1 MIDGDRTRIE
11 ADLRGLLDGDVYCDP
26 LRAQLYA
33 SDASIYEIQP
43 LGVVRPRH
51 ASDVQKCV
59 QYAAENKIPL
69 QARGG
74 GTGLAGQSIGPGL
87 VVDFSRYMRRLIWID
102 REQKL
107 ARVQP
112 GLVIADL
119 NRLLAGQGLL
129 YGPDPATRSVTT
141 IGSAIAM
148 DTSGSH
154 WLRYGSAGDT
164 LESMQAVLVP
174 GELAELAKHRWHG
187 LLDEG
192 DCVQR
197 LARQVGQYLSSQ
209 REVLSERPWG
219 DLVRGCGYRIDR
231 CWDDTTIDLARLQSG
246 AEGTLSLMTEAT
258 VRLEELPRGRAVV
271 LLFFDRVEFAARAAI
286 IARRA
291 PIAACDMLDRRLIEI
306 ARETEPAF
314 SSMLFR
320 GMEAML
326 LVEMQGDDNEAARNQ
341 LRDLVNQLQR
351 ECPEL
356 LSSRIVVDPAQRD
369 LYWRLC
375 RRVVPRLY
383 QLKGDN
389 RPIPC
394 IDDTAVPYEKLPE
407 FLQEVYTILKAERVM
422 ATVFAHAA
430 HGQVHIRPFIDLRQP
445 PEQEKLHRLADRLY
459 EKVMELGGV
468 VAGEH
473 AMGLSRTWYSRKQLG
488 SWFPICRQIR
498 RWFDAEGILNP
509 GKLITDAPQRVTDN
523 LRRQVVSG
531 PSTRTAASAN
541 PRSRPAQ
548 SDDLPKAPSGP
559 QRGVLPVLQ
568 WPVENDLAH
577 VTQAC
582 NGCGRCRTSAPGE
595 RMCPMFRASREEES
609 APRAMANLMRGL
621 LTGAIDPAAAE
632 SDELK
637 RIADRCFGCHQ
648 CRIDCPASV
657 DIPKLA
663 IELKAQHVATHGLS
677 IQDRLLARLDLIVAI
692 AQRFPNLANWS
703 LGNPKMRWLLEKST
717 GIAQGRRLPQI
728 AQQSFL
734 RWATRRRLHR
744 SRKSP
749 EPRVLYFVD
758 TYANWHNPILAQ
770 SLVQVLQHQGINVF
784 VPTFQGPSWMTH
796 IAMGDIERARKKIR
810 PLLRQL
816 AESVRQGYQIV
827 ATEPSATLC
836 LQREYLHLI
845 DNEDARLVASHS
857 WDAGSY
863 LWQLHQEGK
872 MERDF
877 QPLEARVLYHL
888 PCHLRALKG
897 QQPGIDLLKMIPGI
911 QVMQADAGCSG
922 MAGTFGLKRANFRT
936 SLRIGRN
943 LIQKTQDPSVT
954 IGSTECSACKLQME
968 QGSDRPTI
976 HPIAILAHAYGLMP
990 EVKKWIDSHH
1000 QGLVVR

>member
-1 MIDGDRTRIE
+1 
-11 ADLRGLLDGDVYCDP
+11 
-26 LRAQLYA
+26 
-33 SDASIYEIQP
+33 
-43 LGVVRPRH
+43 
-51 ASDVQKCV
+51 
-59 QYAAENKIPL
+59 
-69 QARGG
+69 
-74 GTGLAGQSIGPGL
+74 
-87 VVDFSRYMRRLIWID
+87 
-102 REQKL
+102 
-107 ARVQP
+107 
-112 GLVIADL
+112 
-119 NRLLAGQGLL
+119 
-129 YGPDPATRSVTT
+129 
-141 IGSAIAM
+141 
-148 DTSGSH
+148 
-154 WLRYGSAGDT
+154 
-164 LESMQAVLVP
+164 
-174 GELAELAKHRWHG
+174 
-187 LLDEG
+187 
-192 DCVQR
+192 
-197 LARQVGQYLSSQ
+197 
-209 REVLSERPWG
+209 
-219 DLVRGCGYRIDR
+219 
-231 CWDDTTIDLARLQSG
+231 
-246 AEGTLSLMTEAT
+246 
-258 VRLEELPRGRAVV
+258 
-271 LLFFDRVEFAARAAI
+271 
-286 IARRA
+286 
-291 PIAACDMLDRRLIEI
+291 
-306 ARETEPAF
+306 
-314 SSMLFR
+314 
-320 GMEAML
+320 
-326 LVEMQGDDNEAARNQ
+326 
-341 LRDLVNQLQR
+341 
-351 ECPEL
+351 
-356 LSSRIVVDPAQRD
+356 
-369 LYWRLC
+369 
-375 RRVVPRLY
+375 
-383 QLKGDN
+383 
-389 RPIPC
+389 
-394 IDDTAVPYEKLPE
+394 
-407 FLQEVYTILKAERVM
+407 
-422 ATVFAHAA
+422 
-430 HGQVHIRPFIDLRQP
+430 
-445 PEQEKLHRLADRLY
+445 
-459 EKVMELGGV
+459 
-468 VAGEH
+468 
-473 AMGLSRTWYSRKQLG
+473 
-488 SWFPICRQIR
+488 
-498 RWFDAEGILNP
+498 
-509 GKLITDAPQRVTDN
+509 
-523 LRRQVVSG
+523 
-531 PSTRTAASAN
+531 
-541 PRSRPAQ
+541 
-548 SDDLPKAPSGP
+548 
-559 QRGVLPVLQ
+559 
-568 WPVENDLAH
+568 
-577 VTQAC
+577 
-582 NGCGRCRTSAPGE
+582 
-595 RMCPMFRASREEES
+595 MCPMFRASREEES

-749 EPRVLYFVD
+749 GPRVLYFVD

-796 IAMGDIERARKKIR
+796 IAMGDVERARKKIR

-836 LQREYLHLI
+836 LQREFLHLI
-845 DNEDARLVASHS
+845 DSEDARLVASHS

-872 MERDF
+872 MEHDF

-888 PCHLRALKG
+888 PCHLRVLKG

-911 QVMQADAGCSG
+911 QVLQADAGCSG

-936 SLRIGRN
+936 SLRIGRS